1 MNLVADR
8 FLFKR
13 FINCPRKAVF
23 DYNRNTFQSK
33 RLLKSPATLEE
44 FTHELFENT
53 IIMLI
58 QKKKKGERF
67 TQKLIYDT
75 FQGVYEHIK
84 EKKFQKI
91 NQEIIDVYE
100 ANLEKILLAIKTSIE
115 KNLLGISDLFTYKSF
130 ELKTTMHVDL
140 KRIVENFFGEE
151 KLQGTYTMSFEIPI
165 VYKREDGFYVKIF
178 SFDKGEILKN
188 NPNVSMLFVLFRQM
202 GLNLKC
208 VQFYKPLE
216 GKKEEIV
223 SPGFMETDFIFYLK
237 SILFSIEEQHILKN
251 HRKENCF
258 FCNHKEL
265 CANPKKMYKRNTFY
279 NYKKP
284 KVFYFDKRLGG
295 NKAKEDF
302 FKKDRKW

>member
-1 MNLVADR
+1 MEGGGSHPLTFLGAKNMNLVADR

-75 FQGVYEHIK
+75 FRGVYEHIK

-140 KRIVENFFGEE
+140 KRIVE
-151 KLQGTYTMSFEIPI
+151 KC
-165 VYKREDGFYVKIF
+165 KRDGFVACGIGFNYRGVKELYNYNTVI
-178 SFDKGEILKN
+178 SHSDMAKAPEAI
-188 NPNVSMLFVLFRQM
+188 SMLINNV
-202 GLNLKC
+202 
-208 VQFYKPLE
+208 V
-216 GKKEEIV
+216 
-223 SPGFMETDFIFYLK
+223 K
-237 SILFSIEEQHILKN
+237 SEFQ
-251 HRKENCF
+251 
-258 FCNHKEL
+258 
-265 CANPKKMYKRNTFY
+265 
-279 NYKKP
+279 
-284 KVFYFDKRLGG
+284 
-295 NKAKEDF
+295 
-302 FKKDRKW
+302 

>member
-1 MNLVADR
+1 
-8 FLFKR
+8 
-13 FINCPRKAVF
+13 
-23 DYNRNTFQSK
+23 
-33 RLLKSPATLEE
+33 
-44 FTHELFENT
+44 
-53 IIMLI
+53 
-58 QKKKKGERF
+58 
-67 TQKLIYDT
+67 
-75 FQGVYEHIK
+75 
-84 EKKFQKI
+84 
-91 NQEIIDVYE
+91 
-100 ANLEKILLAIKTSIE
+100 
-115 KNLLGISDLFTYKSF
+115 
-130 ELKTTMHVDL
+130 
-140 KRIVENFFGEE
+140 
-151 KLQGTYTMSFEIPI
+151 MSFEIPI

-208 VQFYKPLE
+208 VQFYKPFE

-223 SPGFMETDFIFYLK
+223 SPGFMETDFIFFLK

-302 FKKDRKW
+302 FKKDRK